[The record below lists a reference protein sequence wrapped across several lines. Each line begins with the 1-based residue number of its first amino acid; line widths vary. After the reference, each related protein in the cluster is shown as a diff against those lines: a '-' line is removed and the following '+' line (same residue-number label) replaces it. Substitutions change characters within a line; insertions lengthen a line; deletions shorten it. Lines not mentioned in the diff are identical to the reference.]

1 MDSAWKL
8 WRSAGDSGGMV
19 ELKFSENTSLI
30 KEAFL
35 MFVEATTEPDFN
47 VGIKEEATSFWPSPL
62 LISRTA
68 QNVASFPISPIRE

>member
-1 MDSAWKL
+1 VDSAWKL

-30 KEAFL
+30 KEAFS

-47 VGIKEEATSFWPSPL
+47 VGIKEEAFLKRLILLQNPL
-62 LISRTA
+62 A
-68 QNVASFPISPIRE
+68 PC